1 MNGRS
6 YLEKLRASGLRITP
20 QRVAICDL
28 LIASE
33 THPTATD
40 IYSQLKPQHPSLSLA
55 TVYNTLDVLVGVGMV
70 TALGSIGDDRVHF
83 DANQSPHIN
92 LTCVKCHK
100 IVDTHSDCA
109 DELDVEIAQ
118 KTGFQISG
126 STLLYFGICPQCL
139 KLSEPRRK
147 NLITESK

>member
-1 MNGRS
+1 MTDRP
-6 YLEKLRASGLRITP
+6 YLEKLRDSGLRITP

-40 IYSQLKPQHPSLSLA
+40 IYSQLKPHYPSLSLA

-70 TALGSIGDDRVHF
+70 NALGSVGDDRVHF
-83 DANQSPHIN
+83 DANLSPHIN

-109 DELDVEIAQ
+109 DGLDVEVAQ

-126 STLLYFGICPQCL
+126 SSLVYFGVCPQCL
-139 KLSEPRRK
+139 KRSQPRRTS
-147 NLITESK
+147 LITESI